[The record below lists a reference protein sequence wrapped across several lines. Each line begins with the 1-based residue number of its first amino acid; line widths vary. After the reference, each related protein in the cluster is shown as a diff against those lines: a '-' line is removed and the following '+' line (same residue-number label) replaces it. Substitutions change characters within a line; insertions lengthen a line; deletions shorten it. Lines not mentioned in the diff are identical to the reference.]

1 MTVIE
6 SILERARWAPSGD
19 NSQPWRFEILS
30 DTQVA
35 VHAFDT
41 RHHCVY
47 DIDGEASQLAVG
59 ALLETMRI
67 CATAHG
73 RRMRSARRPD
83 APDEHPVIDVWFDA
97 DPAVARDPLDEAVT
111 LRSVQRR
118 PLSTRP
124 LTADE
129 KAALEASLGPDHTV
143 RWFER
148 PADRRRWAWL
158 AAQNAKIRLTIP
170 EAYAVHREIIEWG
183 RQFSEARVPDQA
195 LGASK
200 PTLVLMRWAMAKWE
214 RIAWMNRFLGGTVA
228 PRIEMDLLPGLLCAA
243 HFAIVARSKPATI
256 DDRLVAGAAV
266 QRFWLTATRA
276 NLQLQP
282 QHTPLVFAQYAR
294 ARRPFTAVAA
304 ARARADAVAQA
315 LDRLLGPDAE
325 RAVFLG
331 RLGAGA
337 PAASRSTR
345 LPLASL
351 RWMPA
356 AAEPDLPSD
365 LPPLHRRKA
374 GFT

>member
-19 NSQPWRFEILS
+19 NSQPWRFEIVS
-30 DTQVA
+30 DTHVA

-41 RHHCVY
+41 RRHCVY

-67 CATAHG
+67 CATAHR
-73 RRMRSARRPD
+73 RRMRAARRLD
-83 APDEHPVIDVWFDA
+83 APDELPVIDVWFDD
-97 DPAVARDPLDEAVT
+97 DPTVGRDPLDEVVPV
-111 LRSVQRR
+111 RSVQRK
-118 PLSTRP
+118 PLRTRP
-124 LTADE
+124 LTAAE
-129 KAALEASLGPDHTV
+129 KAALEAALGPDHSV
-143 RWFER
+143 LWFASPRER
-148 PADRRRWAWL
+148 RQWAWL

-170 EAYAVHREIIEWG
+170 EAYAVHREIIDWG

-195 LGASK
+195 LGASQ

-243 HFAIVARSKPATI
+243 HFAIVARAKPAGI
-256 DDRLVAGAAV
+256 DDRLAAGAAV
-266 QRFWLTATRA
+266 QRFWLTATRQ

-294 ARRPFTAVAA
+294 GHRPFTTVAS
-304 ARARADAVAQA
+304 ARARADAVAQS
-315 LDRLLGPDAE
+315 LDRLLGAASE

-331 RLGAGA
+331 RIGAGA
-337 PAASRSTR
+337 PAVSRSTR

-351 RWMPA
+351 NWT
-356 AAEPDLPSD
+356 PSVE
-365 LPPLHRRKA
+365 
-374 GFT
+374 